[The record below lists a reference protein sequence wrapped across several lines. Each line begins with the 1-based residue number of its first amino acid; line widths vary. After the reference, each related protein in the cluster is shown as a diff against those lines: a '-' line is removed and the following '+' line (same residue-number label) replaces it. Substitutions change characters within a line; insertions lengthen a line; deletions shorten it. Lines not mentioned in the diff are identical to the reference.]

1 MPYFRNQEEMY
12 AVQRAFF
19 DRLAADP
26 TIGPELEKTKLVIR
40 FKLHDPDGLITLD
53 CRSPEEGGRFFSAV
67 FGEND
72 LRPDLTLLSSAD
84 ISHEFWL
91 GRVNIVT
98 ALVSGKAR
106 TEGDISQAM
115 KIMPVLKPMTEVYVQ
130 VLRELGRPD
139 LMPK

>member
-1 MPYFRNQEEMY
+1 MSYFRSQDEMY

-19 DRLAADP
+19 NRVASNP
-26 TIGPELEKTKLVIR
+26 TIGPALQKTNLVIR
-40 FKLHDPDGLITLD
+40 FKLHDPEGLITID
-53 CRSPEEGGRFFSAV
+53 CRGPEAQGRFFSTV
-67 FGEND
+67 FGESD

-106 TEGDISQAM
+106 AEGDISQAM
-115 KIMPVLKPMTEVYVQ
+115 KIMPVLKPMIDIYFQ
-130 VLRELGRPD
+130 VLKESDRLD
-139 LMPK
+139 LIPK